1 VARGCPKRTVVR
13 APAGYG
19 VTVGCPTPAVAR
31 GPGRLRRGGWA
42 PGTGSGAR
50 PRPATASR
58 VAARHRQW
66 CGAAAGYEV
75 GEGLGDAV
83 PDAPGFGL
91 AWCFG
96 VAVGVGTAGG
106 GE

>member
-31 GPGRLRRGGWA
+31 GPGRLRRGG
-42 PGTGSGAR
+42 GAR
-50 PRPATASR
+50 PS
-58 VAARHRQW
+58 RQW
-66 CGAAAGYEV
+66 CAGLGGYEV

-83 PDAPGFGL
+83 TDAPGFGL